1 MTYDPNDNMKG
12 YRERAEQLRNIAAEL
27 GREDYQKAIL
37 DVACEYDRIATA
49 HEKTEALVQLF
60 KRSTSDR
67 ATLPG
72 VQTASSSF
80 GYGGGR

>member
-1 MTYDPNDNMKG
+1 MTYPNENKEW
-12 YRERAEQLRNIAAEL
+12 YRGRAEQLRNIAAEL
-27 GREDYQKAIL
+27 AREDYQQALL

>member
-1 MTYDPNDNMKG
+1 MTYPNENKEW
-12 YRERAEQLRNIAAEL
+12 YRERAGQLRSIAAEL
-27 GREDYQKAIL
+27 GREDYQKALL

-67 ATLPG
+67 PTVPGSAT
-72 VQTASSSF
+72 TSSLF
-80 GYGGGR
+80 GYGGRR

>member
-1 MTYDPNDNMKG
+1 MTFDPNENMKG

-27 GREDYQKAIL
+27 GREDYQKALL

-49 HEKTEALVQLF
+49 HEKTEALVQLV
-60 KRSTSDR
+60 KNSKSDR
-67 ATLPG
+67 TRSVG
-72 VQTASSSF
+72 VKSPSSSF